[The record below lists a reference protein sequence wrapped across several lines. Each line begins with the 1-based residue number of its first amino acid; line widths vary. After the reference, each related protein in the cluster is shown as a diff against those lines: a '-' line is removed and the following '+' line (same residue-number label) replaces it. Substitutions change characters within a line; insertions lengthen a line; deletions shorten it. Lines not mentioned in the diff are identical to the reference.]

1 MAAYFIARINV
12 TDWNKFKHYLE
23 ASPSVLKMF
32 DGTYIARGGEI
43 VTLEGPEETRRVVL
57 VEFPT
62 LEQAKEF
69 YNSSEYQEVIKLRK
83 DAAIAEI
90 IVVDGINFSQ
100 LH

>member
-1 MAAYFIARINV
+1 MAAYFIARVNV
-12 TDWNKFKHYLE
+12 TDWNKFKNYLD

-32 DGTYIARGGEI
+32 GGTYIARGGEI
-43 VTLEGPEETRRVVL
+43 VTLEGPEEQRRVVL

-90 IVVDGINFSQ
+90 IVVDGIKQSQ
-100 LH
+100 FL